1 MNEEL
6 MELEGGKKKPT
17 SSKLM
22 FYESPLGYSIE
33 DVRPRGDIK
42 KFKSAAYSNV
52 STLLYCPILAIL
64 IREQGLI
71 SITFLVFYL
80 CCWQCARKPS

>member
-1 MNEEL
+1 MVAAFFVLGHSSFIGTVNEEL

-42 KFKSAAYSNV
+42 KFKSAAYSN
-52 STLLYCPILAIL
+52 
-64 IREQGLI
+64 
-71 SITFLVFYL
+71 
-80 CCWQCARKPS
+80 CARKPS